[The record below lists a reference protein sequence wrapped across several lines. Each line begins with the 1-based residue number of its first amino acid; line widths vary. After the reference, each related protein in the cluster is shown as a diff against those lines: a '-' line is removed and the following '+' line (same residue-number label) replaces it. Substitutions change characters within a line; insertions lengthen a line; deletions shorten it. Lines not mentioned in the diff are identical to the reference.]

1 MINKEKAEKYDI
13 LDCIEMKEVCPNCEK
28 EMTVKLTAFKSASFS
43 VGLVW
48 TCPHCHKDIYIEE
61 IKLGARK

>member
-1 MINKEKAEKYDI
+1 MNNKDKAEKYDI
-13 LDCIEMKEVCPNCEK
+13 LDCIEMKEACPNCEK
-28 EMTVKLTAFKSASFS
+28 EMTVKLTAFKSVSFS

-48 TCPHCHKDIYIEE
+48 TCPHCHKDVYIEE